1 MTIYA
6 FWEFRISNRACLSRL
21 LCVVIGGADA
31 RIKMRV
37 IHSKFADINSNIDSP
52 FGSRKILTPYMDS
65 ISTSHHR
72 HNTVLSVL
80 SHNNRYCYDVYF
92 NSGDPKGMQQN

>member
-37 IHSKFADINSNIDSP
+37 IHSNIRRYYNSNIDSP
-52 FGSRKILTPYMDS
+52 FGSRKILTPYGGLH
-65 ISTSHHR
+65 INITS
-72 HNTVLSVL
+72 S
-80 SHNNRYCYDVYF
+80 S
-92 NSGDPKGMQQN
+92 